1 MADQNPAV
9 AEDAPNTAPNTADDD
24 REFAIAGR
32 AQDAIQASLL
42 VAALEEAGIDAFT
55 DADRDGMVEKLSAPA
70 EGFPIKVPRA
80 DLEKATALVAEQKAA
95 LEADPA
101 GGARAAEEASAA
113 EEAASAAKV
122 GAGG

>member
-1 MADQNPAV
+1 MADQIPVV
-9 AEDAPNTAPNTADDD
+9 AEEVPNTAEDD

-42 VAALEEAGIDAFT
+42 VAALDEAGIDAFT

-70 EGFPIKVPRA
+70 EGFPIRVPLA

-113 EEAASAAKV
+113 EDAAAK
-122 GAGG
+122 A

>member
-9 AEDAPNTAPNTADDD
+9 AEESPNTSEDN

-55 DADRDGMVEKLSAPA
+55 DAARDGMVEKLSVPA
-70 EGFPIKVPRA
+70 EGFPIRVPLA
-80 DLEKATALVAEQKAA
+80 DLERASKLVAEAKAA
-95 LEADPA
+95 LESDPA
-101 GGARAAEEASAA
+101 GGARAADEASAA
-113 EEAASAAKV
+113 EEAAAAAK
-122 GAGG
+122 A